1 MRESGKRQGIDKWSN
16 GWSCSTDFQR
26 RNSKCEIKYK
36 DVNIDNNSNHFTFS
50 ILFVIYKREEVE
62 IMHEPSWY
70 NKEQLPSLTSTHLIL
85 FDEVHI
91 QQVSGPH
98 TTSKFNKHK
107 VLQSTLVNLTFK
119 KILTLLWLMLDENKL
134 VIWCLFYDIRNTTH
148 STKCSADGINFSW
161 CDGLNDIG
169 YPQWR
174 VQYCW
179 RIPQQ
184 WCGIISKLDT
194 VLYRG
199 GQIGE

>member
-1 MRESGKRQGIDKWSN
+1 MRESGQRQRLDKWSN

-107 VLQSTLVNLTFK
+107 VLQSTLVNLTLK
-119 KILTLLWLMLDENKL
+119 KNPDSTVIDVGWEQTGDLMSLLWYQE
-134 VIWCLFYDIRNTTH
+134 YDTQH
-148 STKCSADGINFSW
+148 
-161 CDGLNDIG
+161 
-169 YPQWR
+169 
-174 VQYCW
+174 
-179 RIPQQ
+179 
-184 WCGIISKLDT
+184 
-194 VLYRG
+194 
-199 GQIGE
+199 